1 MTKVAVLDDWQG
13 VARQSAEWSP
23 LEARADVI
31 FFREAFESE
40 AATAAG
46 LADFD
51 IILSMRERTPL
62 PASLIHRLPKL
73 RMLGITGKQ
82 NASLDLDACR
92 ARGILVSNTTSGGGA
107 SAATAELALVER
119 I

>member
-1 MTKVAVLDDWQG
+1 
-13 VARQSAEWSP
+13 
-23 LEARADVI
+23 
-31 FFREAFESE
+31 
-40 AATAAG
+40 
-46 LADFD
+46 
-51 IILSMRERTPL
+51 
-62 PASLIHRLPKL
+62 
-73 RMLGITGKQ
+73 MLGITGKQ